1 MIPRRASGSSFSTLR
16 SGSSLDSLDL
26 TIYNGAAHLGALHRV
41 SRHGQHQFKLQ
52 LAADGSTS
60 SVAHSRDDDSDDSFF
75 AYTKRFAA
83 SAAVNGLSPGRDG
96 SDIDMEPQ
104 GTQSRDCEPTPPL
117 QRHGSKSNFFLPPM
131 DGNGGMN
138 MNGGQGGAQGGQ
150 NGGGDSPRQHIRMYH
165 PRHSPHPR
173 QRGLDPSRSFTPEGL
188 SPDQQQPP
196 PPMITIQQQQ
206 NQQGMPRGGNNS
218 SATPTMQQRIKALGV
233 ATPLAMSSPVRRSNP
248 GTPTQPRRPD
258 FIGVN
263 MMSPQQ
269 QQQIQQQQQQQQ
281 FHQTGLP
288 PVHPYHQQQQSQQLQ
303 QQQQQYPM
311 VHHNGGL
318 PGQQQQQPGQVR
330 PPSNVVVSAQRRYL
344 SEGELARQGAELSY
358 ARSNQTVDNI
368 RELAGSP
375 QRGVY
380 MWKNDTSP
388 GFSNG
393 VGVVNP
399 QLSQGQSG
407 PGPGVF
413 VSMAQSAAAGV
424 YQNQPSPTTA
434 PQQSSSYGG
443 VSAARYQLQ
452 QAQQSQTAAA
462 GYHPALRGGV
472 PVFPPQPPIV
482 TTTTQSQSIGGP
494 QAPSPQIKR
503 KATPTRPMSFV
514 RALEMT
520 DSLEMNPTGQAQGGQ
535 DGSSQQGGAGGRA
548 TTPTPPDRASVY
560 DMNYEIS
567 V

>member
-1 MIPRRASGSSFSTLR
+1 
-16 SGSSLDSLDL
+16 
-26 TIYNGAAHLGALHRV
+26 
-41 SRHGQHQFKLQ
+41 
-52 LAADGSTS
+52 
-60 SVAHSRDDDSDDSFF
+60 
-75 AYTKRFAA
+75 
-83 SAAVNGLSPGRDG
+83 
-96 SDIDMEPQ
+96 
-104 GTQSRDCEPTPPL
+104 
-117 QRHGSKSNFFLPPM
+117 
-131 DGNGGMN
+131 
-138 MNGGQGGAQGGQ
+138 
-150 NGGGDSPRQHIRMYH
+150 
-165 PRHSPHPR
+165 
-173 QRGLDPSRSFTPEGL
+173 
-188 SPDQQQPP
+188 
-196 PPMITIQQQQ
+196 
-206 NQQGMPRGGNNS
+206 
-218 SATPTMQQRIKALGV
+218 
-233 ATPLAMSSPVRRSNP
+233 
-248 GTPTQPRRPD
+248 
-258 FIGVN
+258 
-263 MMSPQQ
+263 
-269 QQQIQQQQQQQQ
+269 
-281 FHQTGLP
+281 
-288 PVHPYHQQQQSQQLQ
+288 
-303 QQQQQYPM
+303 M

-318 PGQQQQQPGQVR
+318 PGQPQQPGQVR

-393 VGVVNP
+393 GGGVVNP
-399 QLSQGQSG
+399 QLSQTQ

-413 VSMAQSAAAGV
+413 VSMAQSAAGV
-424 YQNQPSPTTA
+424 YQNQPSPTAA
-434 PQQSSSYGG
+434 PQQTSYGG

-462 GYHPALRGGV
+462 AGYHPALRGGV
-472 PVFPPQPPIV
+472 PVFPPQPPVV
-482 TTTTQSQSIGGP
+482 TTTAQSIGGP

-520 DSLEMNPTGQAQGGQ
+520 DSLEMNPTGQAGGQ
-535 DGSSQQGGAGGRA
+535 DGSSQQGGGGSGGRA

>member
-1 MIPRRASGSSFSTLR
+1 
-16 SGSSLDSLDL
+16 
-26 TIYNGAAHLGALHRV
+26 
-41 SRHGQHQFKLQ
+41 
-52 LAADGSTS
+52 
-60 SVAHSRDDDSDDSFF
+60 
-75 AYTKRFAA
+75 
-83 SAAVNGLSPGRDG
+83 
-96 SDIDMEPQ
+96 
-104 GTQSRDCEPTPPL
+104 
-117 QRHGSKSNFFLPPM
+117 
-131 DGNGGMN
+131 
-138 MNGGQGGAQGGQ
+138 MNGGGQMMQGG
-150 NGGGDSPRQHIRMYH
+150 NGGGDSPRHIRMYH

-188 SPDQQQPP
+188 SPDQPP
-196 PPMITIQQQQ
+196 PLITIQQQQQQLQQQQQQQ
-206 NQQGMPRGGNNS
+206 NQQGIPRGA

-263 MMSPQQ
+263 MVG
-269 QQQIQQQQQQQQ
+269 QQQQQQQPGATYYDFPLQ
-281 FHQTGLP
+281 PQQQQAQLHQTGLP
-288 PVHPYHQQQQSQQLQ
+288 PVHPYHQQQQQAQS
-303 QQQQQYPM
+303 QYPM

-318 PGQQQQQPGQVR
+318 PQQQQQSQQRTP
-330 PPSNVVVSAQRRYL
+330 NVVYHHGSPQRRYL

-380 MWKNDTSP
+380 MWKDISP
-388 GFSNG
+388 GFSSNDG
-393 VGVVNP
+393 SNQAQQLLGNP
-399 QLSQGQSG
+399 SQPQQPQQS
-407 PGPGVF
+407 PGVF
-413 VSMAQSAAAGV
+413 VSMSQSV
-424 YQNQPSPTTA
+424 YQNTPSPTATQQQQQQ
-434 PQQSSSYGG
+434 PQYGG

-452 QAQQSQTAAA
+452 QQQQQATMNS
-462 GYHPALRGGV
+462 YHPALRGGV
-472 PVFPPQPPIV
+472 PVFPPQPLPPTAV
-482 TTTTQSQSIGGP
+482 SLANSQPQQQQQQSAQVLGP

-520 DSLEMNPTGQAQGGQ
+520 DSMELNAATDSSGNGGGGSNGTTGGGGVQ
-535 DGSSQQGGAGGRA
+535 SAGGRA
-548 TTPTPPDRASVY
+548 TTPTPPDRGSVY